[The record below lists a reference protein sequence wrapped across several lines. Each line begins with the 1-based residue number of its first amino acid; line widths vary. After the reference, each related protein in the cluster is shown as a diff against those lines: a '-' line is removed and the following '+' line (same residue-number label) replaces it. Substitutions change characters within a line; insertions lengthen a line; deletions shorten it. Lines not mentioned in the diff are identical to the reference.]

1 MKQRTEASGGGLAPS
16 RAWLFAIGLLAAGTG
31 PLAAAGEAGGAAY
44 QGSASDADESAPADA
59 GDVIQADE
67 RQYVLM
73 EEVVVTGSRLL
84 GMEDS
89 VSPVQVISGESFNIT
104 PRADLNDF
112 FLVELTANVGL
123 DSQIENSGQSG
134 RSRGGRG
141 ASLNMRNLGEENTLV
156 LINGN
161 RTIEYA
167 APGNDGWR
175 SVDING
181 TVPRIAVNRVEVLL
195 DGGSAI
201 YGTDAVAGVVNL
213 IPDYEYKG
221 FKVQADTQFF
231 ESAFEQ
237 QDSTLGLMWGGGGE
251 GTNLI
256 AAFELTRKNPPSA
269 VQDSD
274 SNILFDPQPGDVQF
288 DEAAGNYAT
297 TYNGIQVTVP
307 AGMGMGMGM
316 GGGGAPVAS
325 ISSTQFPDPLCG
337 NHQALG
343 VEPLYAGITGAPVV
357 ATAGGGGGGMGMG
370 MGGGAAAPAP
380 GNPMLGAAQDACYH
394 FSNSTGTTD
403 TRSARN
409 TDNIVGLLAI
419 QQDFSEQLTGA
430 AEFSFNNQTLEDFTG
445 YNRTSLVNVAGAAR
459 LSEGWVVG
467 PDHPALAY
475 YRDNYYELSGASPGA
490 PNPWDN
496 PNGVAPLQYNK
507 QGYLAL
513 EPRKHEVEMRRFG
526 ASLNY
531 QMNQDWAVQG
541 GFTIASHN
549 VANWRHDVLNENM
562 RLALQG
568 LGGPNCSGDTPG
580 EGGCEYWNPFMS
592 AALPNA
598 DALGL
603 ANSEALSDWILPAAR
618 VDFEADFLSFNAAAT
633 GPLPGFKFGGDRP
646 VGVALGFEFRQ
657 DELAADFDDNYNNA
671 RYPALTGANP
681 ILDYKGKT
689 QVWSAVIDL
698 NLPVTDSFNIQL
710 AGRYENFDSGNGYS
724 RFSPKAGFNWK
735 ATDQLTLRG
744 AYNASF
750 KAPTVNHFSFVE
762 SLGILS
768 VDLAD
773 PEDPNILNGS
783 AVPGDAYTFTVA
795 ELVQPN
801 PELDPQT
808 ADAYSFGF
816 NYRITD
822 SFSFDASFVQVDFK
836 GLIDLLTSRN
846 DLLGVLPDCYT
857 LEQVVDANGVPFNIR
872 RPIDGSATKTCF
884 KLDDAGNPET
894 AFLNYRNLAK
904 RKTQTIDFR
913 LNWSADMGIGRFSLA
928 PGGTWF
934 LKYDQQETEDGEVID
949 YAGKRLLRGTG
960 PSEWR
965 FNLPI
970 SWRMGRHSASLTGR
984 FISALEPLAITD
996 DTILDG
1002 DHFTTDL
1009 RYTLRIRESMTLGL
1023 FVTNLFS
1030 EIPDNNTGNFP
1041 RDRRRIGLQF
1051 NWSAA
1056 SR

>member
-1 MKQRTEASGGGLAPS
+1 MKHQTEAFGGGPAPIW
-16 RAWLFAIGLLAAGTG
+16 AWLFAIGLSAAGTG
-31 PLAAAGEAGGAAY
+31 PLAVAGEAAA
-44 QGSASDADESAPADA
+44 DADESAAPDA
-59 GDVIQADE
+59 GE
-67 RQYVLM
+67 GQYILM
-73 EEVVVTGSRLL
+73 EEIVVTGSRLL
-84 GMEDS
+84 GLEDS
-89 VSPVQVISGESFNIT
+89 VSPVQIISGEAFNVT

-123 DSQIENSGQSG
+123 ESQIENSGQSG
-134 RSRGGRG
+134 RSRGARG

-181 TVPRIAVNRVEVLL
+181 TLPRIAVNRTEVLL

-213 IPDYEYKG
+213 IPDYQFKG

-231 ESAFEQ
+231 ASALEQ

-251 GTNLI
+251 GANLI

-274 SNILFDPQPGDVQF
+274 SNIVFDPQPGDVQF
-288 DEAAGNYAT
+288 DEAAGNHAT
-297 TYNGIQVTVP
+297 TYNGIQVTAP
-307 AGMGMGMGM
+307 AGRGMGMGM
-316 GGGGAPVAS
+316 GGGAPVAS
-325 ISSTQFPDPLCG
+325 INSTQFPDPLCG
-337 NHQALG
+337 NASALG
-343 VEPLYAGITGAPVV
+343 VEPLYAGITGAPIAV
-357 ATAGGGGGGMGMG
+357 TSRGGGMGMG
-370 MGGGAAAPAP
+370 MGGGAVAPAP
-380 GNPMLGAAQDACYH
+380 SNPMLGVAQDACYH
-394 FSNSTGTTD
+394 FSNSTGTFD

-419 QQDFSEQLTGA
+419 QQDFSEQLAGA

-445 YNRTSLVNVAGAAR
+445 YNRATLVNVAGAAR
-459 LSEGWVVG
+459 LAEGWVIG

-475 YRDNYYELSGASPGA
+475 YRDNYYELSGAPATA

-513 EPRKHEVEMRRFG
+513 KPRKHEVEMRRLS

-531 QMNQDWAVQG
+531 QMNQDWTVQG

-549 VANWRHDVLNENM
+549 VTNWRHDVLNENM

-568 LGGPNCSGDTPG
+568 LGGPNCSGDSPG

-598 DALGL
+598 DSLGL
-603 ANSEALSDWILPAAR
+603 ANSETLSDWILPNAR
-618 VDFEADFLSFNAAAT
+618 VDFQADFLSFNAAAA
-633 GPLPGFKFGGDRP
+633 GLLPGFKFGGERP
-646 VGVALGFEFRQ
+646 IGVALGFEFRQ

-671 RYPALTGANP
+671 QYPALTGTNA
-681 ILDYKGKT
+681 ILDYRGKT
-689 QVWSAVIDL
+689 QVWGAIIDL
-698 NLPVTDSFNIQL
+698 SLPVTDSFNIQL

-724 RFSPKAGFNWK
+724 QFSPKAGFNWK
-735 ATDQLTLRG
+735 ATGQLTLRG

-768 VDLAD
+768 VNLVD

-783 AVPGDAYTFTVA
+783 AVPGDAYTFSVA

-801 PELDPQT
+801 PNLDPQT

-816 NYRITD
+816 NYRIAD
-822 SFSFDASFVQVDFK
+822 SLSLDASFVQIEFR
-836 GLIDLLTSRN
+836 GLIDLLTSRA
-846 DLLGVLPDCYT
+846 DLLGVLPECYS
-857 LEQVVDANGVPFNIR
+857 LEQVADANGVPFNIR
-872 RPIDGSATKTCF
+872 QPIDGSATKTCF
-884 KLDDAGNPET
+884 KLDGAGNPET
-894 AFLNYRNLAK
+894 VFLNYRNLAK

-913 LNWSADMGIGRFSLA
+913 LNWSADTGIGRFSLA

-934 LKYDQQETEDGEVID
+934 LKYEQQETEDGEVID

-984 FISALEPLAITD
+984 FISALDPLAITD

-1002 DHFTTDL
+1002 NHFATDL
-1009 RYTLRIRESMTLGL
+1009 RYTLRLRESMTLGL

-1030 EIPDNNTGNFP
+1030 EIPDNTRGNFP

-1051 NWSAA
+1051 SWNAA
-1056 SR
+1056 RR